1 MSGDY
6 NELCLD
12 RGILKPICRLRGH
25 AEKVKRYSACFKALW
40 MGVIEFSV
48 FLWGDDDLID
58 KVVVFLTKHSQHLA

>member
-1 MSGDY
+1 
-6 NELCLD
+6 
-12 RGILKPICRLRGH
+12 
-25 AEKVKRYSACFKALW
+25 